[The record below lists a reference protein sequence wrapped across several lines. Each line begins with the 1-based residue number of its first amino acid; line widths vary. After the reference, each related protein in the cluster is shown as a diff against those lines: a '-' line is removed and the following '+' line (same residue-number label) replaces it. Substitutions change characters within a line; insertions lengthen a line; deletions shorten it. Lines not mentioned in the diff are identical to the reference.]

1 MLFLYP
7 RKDMRLLRF
16 AAFFNPGS
24 FGAFK
29 TMLWQ
34 NEPKLYDFF
43 FAKVDNQAQ
52 ISYLQKKSNKE
63 VVISNIRHY

>member
-16 AAFFNPGS
+16 DALFNPGS

-34 NEPKLYDFF
+34 NELKLYDF